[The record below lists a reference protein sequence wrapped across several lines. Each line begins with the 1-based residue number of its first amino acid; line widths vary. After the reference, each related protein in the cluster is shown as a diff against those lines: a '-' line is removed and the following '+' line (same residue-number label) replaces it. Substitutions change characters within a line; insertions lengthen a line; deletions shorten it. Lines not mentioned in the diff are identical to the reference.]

1 MDQDMENCDLLSDR
15 NPETHTPEQRD
26 GRMEVEVIRDPTSQF
41 DQEEELEHLLLDG
54 PILQPLQLPD
64 LQYLDLDNDEQVANL
79 QPEEQSHSA
88 ETEHSD

>member
-1 MDQDMENCDLLSDR
+1 MDQDMENCDLLSDL

-54 PILQPLQLPD
+54 PIHQPLQLPD